1 MTIKSTY
8 GQFTDEGF
16 SYTIQGTTTPRPWS
30 NVVCNGRYGFV
41 VSNNGGG
48 FSWLDNSQLN
58 VLTRWD
64 MDLIEDR
71 TGKHLFLRDLD
82 EGLTWSAAPAP
93 CRPEYDA
100 FTCRH
105 APGSTTFN
113 ASIHGIDTA
122 WCMTVA
128 DDAQVEV
135 WTLEIRNTSNR
146 VRRLRVGSYL
156 EWCCGVAPDVK
167 REFHKL
173 FIGSEYDA
181 DRSVMTARKVMWD
194 VPDRT
199 EKDHW
204 NRGWPY
210 VAAHAVVGHG
220 FDAPLAFGDKERIV
234 GNGRRED
241 PQALRDGGT
250 DLESF
255 GRFTDAAAM
264 LGGDLT
270 LQPGE
275 TRRVAFLL
283 AIGDDAVCMNADLER
298 YRSIDAA
305 FGVAA
310 KTEQGWRDRLSPTTV
325 RTSMTDFDV
334 MNNTWLRYQA
344 ISARLWGRTG
354 YYQQS
359 GAFGFR
365 DQLQDSQVWLP
376 IDPDRC
382 REQIL
387 LHAHQQF
394 NDGSVYHWW
403 HPLTNDGNH
412 TSCSDDYLWL
422 PFLVCSY
429 IKETGDDSILDE
441 VTPFVDGGEATLAEH
456 CDLSI
461 RRSFSRTSDRGLPL
475 IGAMDWN
482 DGLSSCGIDNR
493 GESVWLSFFLSGIL
507 RDYAEVVAS
516 RGQAEW
522 AAELLAKRQDYVAAA
537 NEHAWDGSWYRRATN
552 DAGTWLGAS
561 DCESGRI
568 FLNPQTWA
576 ILTESGPSDRLS
588 AAWDSVR
595 EHLLRDMGPL
605 LLAPAYSVPD
615 REVGY
620 ITRYTPGSRE
630 NGGVYMHAAVWA
642 LAAACKQKDQKAA
655 TSIWHS
661 FSPPR
666 RGEDSDAYRAEPY
679 VTPGNIDGPD
689 SATPG
694 AAGWTWYTG
703 SAAWLHH
710 VSLTHVLGI
719 RPVFGGLEIDPCP
732 IEGMGEVSVERA
744 WRGRRIIVS
753 FDASRFTIVGKP
765 QLTVNGAP
773 HEGNTITAEQLET
786 LGGTIEVGVTWSLQA
801 ASQVEP
807 RPMDSQGATL

>member
-93 CRPEYDA
+93 CRPVYDA
-100 FTCRH
+100 FTCQH

-113 ASIHGIDTA
+113 ASIHGIETQ

-135 WTLEIRNTSNR
+135 WTLEIRNTSDR

-181 DRSVMTARKVMWD
+181 DRHVMTARKVMWD

-210 VAAHAVVGHG
+210 VAAHAVVGDG

-283 AIGDDAVCMNADLER
+283 AIGDDAAGMNADLEK

-310 KTEQGWRDRLSPTTV
+310 KTEQGWRDRLAPTTV

-365 DQLQDSQVWLP
+365 DQLQDSQVWLL

-382 REQIL
+382 RKQIL

-493 GESVWLSFFLSGIL
+493 GESVWLSFFVSGIL

-516 RGQAEW
+516 RGQADW

-537 NEHAWDGSWYRRATN
+537 NEHRAR
-552 DAGTWLGAS
+552 W
-561 DCESGRI
+561 
-568 FLNPQTWA
+568 
-576 ILTESGPSDRLS
+576 
-588 AAWDSVR
+588 
-595 EHLLRDMGPL
+595 
-605 LLAPAYSVPD
+605 
-615 REVGY
+615 
-620 ITRYTPGSRE
+620 
-630 NGGVYMHAAVWA
+630 
-642 LAAACKQKDQKAA
+642 
-655 TSIWHS
+655 
-661 FSPPR
+661 
-666 RGEDSDAYRAEPY
+666 
-679 VTPGNIDGPD
+679 
-689 SATPG
+689 
-694 AAGWTWYTG
+694 
-703 SAAWLHH
+703 
-710 VSLTHVLGI
+710 
-719 RPVFGGLEIDPCP
+719 
-732 IEGMGEVSVERA
+732 
-744 WRGRRIIVS
+744 
-753 FDASRFTIVGKP
+753 
-765 QLTVNGAP
+765 
-773 HEGNTITAEQLET
+773 
-786 LGGTIEVGVTWSLQA
+786 
-801 ASQVEP
+801 
-807 RPMDSQGATL
+807 